1 MSENIMTLIDLQ
13 KACFKNLQTL
23 KKIKNTNAISQ
34 QIETAK
40 TSLLDAISILNKKI
54 SENSEI

>member
-23 KKIKNTNAISQ
+23 KKIKNTNIISQ

-40 TSLLDAISILNKKI
+40 TSLLDAISVLNKKI